1 MADCCTTQGRT
12 RARCLAGPRRAGTR
26 AGARRWRPTTAGR
39 RRGRAPCSSGP
50 PPASASSSAPPPPP
64 PPHNGEYTPRNKPL
78 SAHGHEPAALMPGAG
93 PGGSLKVVLK
103 IACVTPHT
111 PWGREVR
118 GSKQTT
124 LVRGMNPTNAAVHG
138 YGVAAR
144 ARPLAWQDG
153 PPGHRRLDAAAE
165 CLDAHERRQGRR
177 RR

>member
-12 RARCLAGPRRAGTR
+12 RARCLAGPRRVGTD

-93 PGGSLKVVLK
+93 PGGSLKAALK

-124 LVRGMNPTNAAVHG
+124 LVRAWSTWHEPDQRGRSRLRCGGTCAALG
-138 YGVAAR
+138 
-144 ARPLAWQDG
+144 LAGWASWSSAT
-153 PPGHRRLDAAAE
+153 RRSSRVP
-165 CLDAHERRQGRR
+165 RRS
-177 RR
+177 